1 MAGPL
6 KVLGFLFWLFFFSF
20 VRGQVKI
27 QTPTLSLVPVI
38 TQKSTSVMCVIED
51 YYPKNLTVQWEVN
64 DTNCLRQSN
73 LEYELNAE
81 GLYTAYSL
89 CKVSSETW
97 NTNTEYTCEATHQGK
112 LISVRKNFKV
122 KIQTPTLSLVPVI
135 TQKSTSVMCVIEDYY
150 PKNLTVQWKVN
161 DTNCSR
167 QSKLEYKLN
176 AEGLYTA
183 YSLCKVS
190 SETWNTNTEYTCEA
204 THQGKVIRVKKN
216 FKSKLTLTLKPPI
229 ERELFVN
236 NKVVL
241 EAVVS
246 GDDLE
251 TVIEASVLCK
261 VKNEPVTSVV
271 GNIDFPE
278 GTSQFIRTHYIFVD
292 TEKWFDGEM
301 VTCSIRDRGI
311 NQEIH
316 FDKGDGKKPS
326 VVIYIPDTIHTD
338 TVSLVCEVT
347 SPKLGD
353 VYIFW
358 KVGNGLYIK
367 GSTSAPIQRDNS
379 ISVLS
384 ILTVSKQYYEDP
396 RKTITCAIKHA
407 NMDNIGSPLQ
417 VSAMSKQPEC
427 PVDY

>member
-1 MAGPL
+1 MTGPL
-6 KVLGFLFWLFFFSF
+6 KVIGFLFGLFFFSC

-51 YYPKNLTVQWEVN
+51 FYPKDLTVQWEVN
-64 DTNCLRQSN
+64 DTNCPRQSK

-112 LISVRKNFKV
+112 LISVRKNFK
-122 KIQTPTLSLVPVI
+122 
-135 TQKSTSVMCVIEDYY
+135 D
-150 PKNLTVQWKVN
+150 
-161 DTNCSR
+161 
-167 QSKLEYKLN
+167 KLK
-176 AEGLYTA
+176 
-183 YSLCKVS
+183 
-190 SETWNTNTEYTCEA
+190 
-204 THQGKVIRVKKN
+204 
-216 FKSKLTLTLKPPI
+216 LTLKPPI
-229 ERELFVN
+229 EREIFVN

-251 TVIEASVLCK
+251 TVIEASVSCK
-261 VKNEPVTSVV
+261 VKNEPVTSVR
-271 GNIDFPE
+271 GNINFPE

-292 TEKWFDGEM
+292 TKKWFDGEI
-301 VTCSIRDRGI
+301 VTCSIHDRGVNRDI
-311 NQEIH
+311 KQEIS
-316 FDKGDGKKPS
+316 FDKGDGRTPS
-326 VVIYIPDTIHTD
+326 VIIHTPDTIHTD

-353 VYIFW
+353 VYIMW
-358 KVGNGLYIK
+358 KVGNRCYIK
-367 GSTSAPIQRDNS
+367 GLTSAPIQRDNS

-384 ILTVSKQYYEDP
+384 ILTVSKQKYEDP
-396 RKTITCAIKHA
+396 RNTIICAVKYA
-407 NMDNIGSPLQ
+407 NMDNIGPPLQ
-417 VSAMSKQPEC
+417 VSTSQRICPEC
-427 PVDY
+427 PVCSKDYY